1 MLNYK
6 VWECLVCGWVYDEA
20 KGWPDDDIAPGTRW
34 EDIPEDWLCPECG
47 VSKSDFEMVETG
59 MAVASETQTTTA
71 NDTPSSTPSAA
82 ALQQWECLVCGWIYD
97 EAKGWPDDGIA
108 PGTRW
113 ADVPD
118 DWLCPDCGVG
128 KADFEMIAIGSSTDA
143 DTTQPAQSPST
154 EVSSVNY
161 DQPPLVII
169 GSGLAGY
176 NLVKEVRKLNG
187 TMPIVLITADD
198 GRFYSKPLI
207 STGFHRNKTAE
218 AMATATALEMAEE
231 FNIEVR
237 TLCSVSAIDSDAQTL
252 KIDQQK
258 LSYGKLVLALGASCI
273 EAPLSGTGLSHVYSV
288 NDLMDYTRFRT
299 GMAGAKRVL
308 IIGAGLIGC
317 EYANDLIQSGYQ
329 VDVVDPMPFV
339 LVSLLPPTASQ
350 SVQRALSN
358 AGVKFHFNTVVKTVD
373 LNSHGQGIVANLSN
387 GGSIN
392 ADIVLSAIGVRPR
405 TELAEAAGLN
415 VNRGIVVD
423 RFLQTN
429 VKDIYALGD
438 CAEVDSHVLFYVAPL
453 MASARALAKTLCG
466 INTEVYY
473 GTLPVMVK
481 TTLYPVVSN
490 PPARNTKGEWIVE
503 KNTEQGVKAV
513 FKDDKGGVAG
523 FALTGEWVKEKDAL
537 VHITHPVMKA
547 RTLH

>member
-1 MLNYK
+1 
-6 VWECLVCGWVYDEA
+6 
-20 KGWPDDDIAPGTRW
+20 
-34 EDIPEDWLCPECG
+34 
-47 VSKSDFEMVETG
+47 
-59 MAVASETQTTTA
+59 
-71 NDTPSSTPSAA
+71 
-82 ALQQWECLVCGWIYD
+82 
-97 EAKGWPDDGIA
+97 
-108 PGTRW
+108 
-113 ADVPD
+113 
-118 DWLCPDCGVG
+118 
-128 KADFEMIAIGSSTDA
+128 
-143 DTTQPAQSPST
+143 
-154 EVSSVNY
+154 
-161 DQPPLVII
+161 
-169 GSGLAGY
+169 
-176 NLVKEVRKLNG
+176 
-187 TMPIVLITADD
+187 
-198 GRFYSKPLI
+198 
-207 STGFHRNKTAE
+207 
-218 AMATATALEMAEE
+218 
-231 FNIEVR
+231 
-237 TLCSVSAIDSDAQTL
+237 
-252 KIDQQK
+252 
-258 LSYGKLVLALGASCI
+258 
-273 EAPLSGTGLSHVYSV
+273 
-288 NDLMDYTRFRT
+288 
-299 GMAGAKRVL
+299 
-308 IIGAGLIGC
+308 
-317 EYANDLIQSGYQ
+317 
-329 VDVVDPMPFV
+329 MPFV

-537 VHITHPVMKA
+537 VHITHPVMKPK
-547 RTLH
+547 TLH